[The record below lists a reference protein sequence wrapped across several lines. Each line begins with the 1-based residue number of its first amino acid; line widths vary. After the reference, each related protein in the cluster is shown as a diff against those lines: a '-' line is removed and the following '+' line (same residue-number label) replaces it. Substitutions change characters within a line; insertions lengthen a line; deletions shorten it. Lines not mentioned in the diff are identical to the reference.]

1 MRETQQM
8 GVFQQAAN
16 ETSAPKQ
23 ERGRAVSLS
32 DTARPFFSKHLPAV
46 FIPSAMV
53 TLREIPTQ
61 KLSGNFSLLPP
72 V

>member
-1 MRETQQM
+1 LNSLDSNFFNSLLTKRPRQ
-8 GVFQQAAN
+8 N
-16 ETSAPKQ
+16 KK
-23 ERGRAVSLS
+23 RGRAVSLS